1 VTPSPPDRR
10 CRRRRLRADPSLR
23 GSVLLLFPAA
33 VLIVIVL
40 AAITVDSA
48 IAFLGQ
54 REVANAVVG
63 AANDAA
69 GAGVGN
75 RAFYEGGNVELDP
88 VAVQQLAVDRVT
100 AALDSDRFRDLA
112 VDVSVGPPVTPGCPP
127 EVRVRA
133 SARVETLFAAA
144 VPGGPADREVH
155 ATAAARPSQADQP
168 RC

>member
-1 VTPSPPDRR
+1 MTPSPPDRR
-10 CRRRRLRADPSLR
+10 CRRLRADPSLR

-112 VDVSVGPPVTPGCPP
+112 VDVTVSPPASAGCPP
-127 EVRVRA
+127 TVRVHAR
-133 SARVETLFAAA
+133 ARVPTLFAAA
-144 VPGGPADREVH
+144 IPGGPSYRDVQ
-155 ATAAARPSQADQP
+155 ATAVAHPSQADQP